1 MAKPPPGTTE
11 LQQAK
16 SYGIVNI
23 RRHILLC
30 AGPDCVDSR
39 KGDEAWNYL
48 KKRIAELALD
58 RAPTCLYR
66 TRCQC
71 LRVCTNGPIAVVY
84 PDGAWYH
91 SADPPVLERILQ
103 EHILQGRPVREYIF
117 VEQPLAPFPTAP
129 FWQTP

>member
-1 MAKPPPGTTE
+1 MSKPGPGTTE
-11 LQQAK
+11 LQQAV

-30 AGPDCVDSR
+30 SGPNCVDSP
-39 KGDEAWNYL
+39 KGEEAWNYL

-58 RAPTCLYR
+58 RAPTHVYR

-71 LRVCTNGPIAVVY
+71 LRVCTRGPIVVVY
-84 PDGAWYH
+84 PEGTWYH
-91 SADPPVLERILQ
+91 SAEPAVIERILQ

-117 VEQPLAPFPTAP
+117 VERPLG
-129 FWQTP
+129 